1 MNNYLRLLTRAT
13 FPDLKVM
20 AAIWL
25 AAVLALVWGQSG
37 PDVIAIPEST
47 PQVTSDERPA
57 VDVTRN
63 LAGEGCVYAVTIDGD
78 VYQADGPCPVNR

>member
-1 MNNYLRLLTRAT
+1 MVDEFLH
-13 FPDLKVM
+13 DLKRM
-20 AAIWL
+20 AVIWL
-25 AAVLALVWGQSG
+25 VVVAAFLWSQSG

-57 VDVTRN
+57 VDVSRN